1 MTQGEAEQRQNFI
14 VSCQFDVVLLFQLHI
29 YHTNWS
35 DHLRCCQSN
44 ISHESS
50 RASCDV
56 TCSLLDKKLATN
68 GCECAGSA
76 LEASGRFETNIK
88 EPDER
93 WGYV

>member
-1 MTQGEAEQRQNFI
+1 MFTIQTGLTIYGAVNQK
-14 VSCQFDVVLLFQLHI
+14 SHMKAVVPPVTSRVHYWTRNKPQL
-29 YHTNWS
+29 
-35 DHLRCCQSN
+35 
-44 ISHESS
+44 
-50 RASCDV
+50 
-56 TCSLLDKKLATN
+56 N